1 MYDFDYQRPTSLDA
15 ALAALQGAE
24 DGKLLAG
31 GHTLLPTLKQRLA
44 RPSTLID
51 LAGIDALRGITVDG
65 GVVSVGSMTTHSE
78 VAGSQAVADAI
89 PALAALAE
97 TIGDPQVR
105 HCGTIGGSIAN
116 NDPASDYPGAVL
128 GLAATVVTN
137 AREIAAD
144 DFFLGLF
151 DTALD
156 EGEIIVAVKFP
167 VPEKAC
173 YMKFPQPASRF
184 SLVGAFVAKTADGVR
199 MAITGAGQDG
209 VFRVADMEAALD
221 ANFTADAIADIQ
233 VPDTDLNG
241 DIHASPEYRAHLI
254 GVMARRAVAACG

>member
-15 ALAALQGAE
+15 ALDALQDAQ

-254 GVMARRAVAACG
+254 GVMARRAVAACV